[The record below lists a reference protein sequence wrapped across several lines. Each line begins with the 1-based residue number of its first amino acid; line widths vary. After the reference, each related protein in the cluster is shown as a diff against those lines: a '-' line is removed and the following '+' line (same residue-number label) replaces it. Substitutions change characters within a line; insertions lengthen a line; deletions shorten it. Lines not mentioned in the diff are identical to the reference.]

1 MKVKRI
7 VQWDLKSGHV
17 RPEDKVKYPI
27 KLTFTHD
34 FWDKLGFRDSFDFF
48 SKEGRA
54 RLADC
59 GLSGFC

>member
-48 SKEGRA
+48 LARKEG
-54 RLADC
+54 
-59 GLSGFC
+59 